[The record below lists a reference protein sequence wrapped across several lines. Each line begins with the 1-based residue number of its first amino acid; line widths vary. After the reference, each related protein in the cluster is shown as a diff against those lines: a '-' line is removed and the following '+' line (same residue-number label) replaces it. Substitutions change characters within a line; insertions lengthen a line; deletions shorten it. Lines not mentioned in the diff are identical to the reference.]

1 MIFIDDTR
9 VRHRDWYIDEGPVDP
24 ISGAVAAASS
34 VATNSLSLAVDY
46 TRGFSKSIHKK
57 PTPKDEDTTSSDS
70 ATYPSLE
77 YSPSWDIAP
86 PRNPVQAAAHFPQ
99 ERIEAVAYKIAAKA
113 LPNPAQQKPKRYN
126 SSGLVKRSSTLRPS
140 SSMKVTE
147 EHGRV
152 HDAAHETGHF
162 ATSMVKTGLR
172 GKQFIQYHGFRYG

>member
-1 MIFIDDTR
+1 MISADNIR

-34 VATNSLSLAVDY
+34 VATNSLSLAVGY

-57 PTPKDEDTTSSDS
+57 PIPKDEDTTSSDS
-70 ATYPSLE
+70 APYPNLE

-86 PRNPVQAAAHFPQ
+86 TRNPVQAAAHFPQ

-126 SSGLVKRSSTLRPS
+126 SSKLVKRSSTLRQNS
-140 SSMKVTE
+140 SRKVPE

-152 HDAAHETGHF
+152 HDAAHETSHF

-172 GKQFIQYHGFRYG
+172 GEDLCCFVNFDV